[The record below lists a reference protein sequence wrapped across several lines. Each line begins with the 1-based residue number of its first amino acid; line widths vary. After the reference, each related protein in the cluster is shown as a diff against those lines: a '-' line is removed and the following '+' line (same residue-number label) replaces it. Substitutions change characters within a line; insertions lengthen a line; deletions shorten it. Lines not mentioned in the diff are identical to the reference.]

1 MNEVLTPAASWIVRI
16 TGNSDFAEF
25 EKRFGKDPNARAKRK
40 TGDSK
45 ENRCRSFTVA
55 IAEVEAAVDELNSIA
70 TMLEPNGNGTGKVE
84 AATDGY
90 CLDCTFSRDIKG
102 SSFPRGDQSRCL
114 VLLVAAAQ
122 ACHLLALPRGR

>member
-1 MNEVLTPAASWIVRI
+1 MRALGMNEVLTPAASWIVRI

-45 ENRCRSFTVA
+45 ENRCRSFTMA

-84 AATDGY
+84 AATGK
-90 CLDCTFSRDIKG
+90 SRSI
-102 SSFPRGDQSRCL
+102 
-114 VLLVAAAQ
+114 VLMVIAWT
-122 ACHLLALPRGR
+122 ALFHAT